1 MPNCRC
7 GWLGFSNLPVI
18 RRFTPKTYPLQNATP
33 DAEINDISIQQERIV
48 VTKDTDFFDSFLI
61 RQQPYKLLLVS
72 TGNIT
77 NAELEV
83 L

>member
-1 MPNCRC
+1 MLNPCPNLSAYC
-7 GWLGFSNLPVI
+7 
-18 RRFTPKTYPLQNATP
+18 Y
-33 DAEINDISIQQERIV
+33 ISIQEERIV